1 MELKFVARQSDYLL
15 LEAEDGSSH
24 RLLIEDQLRDALRNT
39 QEIKSSG
46 IVPKDVQN
54 HLRSGKTVSEVAAML
69 GVTESAIEPFA
80 APILDEIRFVLQ
92 SALSTLV
99 SDGQNMR
106 TLEDLVLHSQP
117 GSEFTA
123 RRSDQGWIVSAK
135 GAHTYTWSYDPRSK
149 VLEPTSEA
157 AKKLGS
163 LHSAR
168 DVITQTVPIRTEEPK
183 QVREETE
190 VAEELESVAGASVHD
205 LVQELRSRRTA
216 KTEELKPSSAKGR
229 ASLPS
234 WDEIV
239 SGAHLDSDD

>member
-15 LEAEDGSSH
+15 FEAEDGSSH
-24 RLLIEDQLRDALRNT
+24 RLLIEEKLRDALKNT

-54 HLRSGKTVSEVAAML
+54 ELRSGKSVSEVAAML
-69 GVTESAIEPFA
+69 GVTETAIEPFA
-80 APILDEIRFVLQ
+80 APILDEIRYVLQ

-123 RRSDQGWIVSAK
+123 HRIDQGWIVSAR

-149 VLEPTSEA
+149 VLEATSEA
-157 AKKLGS
+157 SKKLSS

-168 DVITQTVPIRTEEPK
+168 DVITQTVPVRTEERKPAS
-183 QVREETE
+183 EELA
-190 VAEELESVAGASVHD
+190 VSAEEKPAAGASVHD
-205 LVQELRSRRTA
+205 LVQELRTRRA
-216 KTEELKPSSAKGR
+216 ARTEELKPSSAKGR

-239 SGAHLDSDD
+239 SGAHLDSED

>member
-24 RLLIEDQLRDALRNT
+24 RLLIEDQLRDALKNT

-54 HLRSGKTVSEVAAML
+54 QLRSGKSVAEVAAML

-92 SALSTLV
+92 SSLSTQV

-117 GSEFTA
+117 DSEFTA
-123 RRSDQGWIVSAK
+123 HRSDQGWIVSAK
-135 GAHTYTWSYDPRSK
+135 GTHTYTWSYDPRSK
-149 VLEPTSEA
+149 LLEPNSEA

-168 DVITQTVPIRTEEPK
+168 DVITQTVPVRTEEPK
-183 QVREETE
+183 QAHHEPEAPEEQ
-190 VAEELESVAGASVHD
+190 ESVAGASVHD
-205 LVQELRSRRTA
+205 LVQELRSRRSVR
-216 KTEELKPSSAKGR
+216 TEELKPSSAKGR